1 MMGYRDVFTDIEKG
15 TIATLY
21 LWYGEEEFVKD
32 RALEALTEVLV
43 EPGMGDLNY
52 QALDGE
58 EAGVAQIIE
67 ACDTL
72 PFMAERRLVV
82 VRDPYLL
89 TGRKGTQSEQ
99 DGMTAYL
106 AELPPSV
113 CLVFYLRAAHKPD
126 KRKAVYKAAAKH
138 GSVVEFALLKEE
150 ERARWVKRELSAQK
164 IKMDTRTLHMFLAR
178 VGDSMQHV
186 SSELDKLVQYAGV
199 GGTVTGEM
207 VTEVAVPT
215 TEERVFDMLDAVG
228 RRELTHA
235 MVSLDHLLAAG
246 DEPLMIVTMLARQFR
261 LMLLAKELKRRGV
274 HPSRAA
280 GEMGVAPWLA
290 NKYAD
295 QAARFAPDTLIRG
308 METCVELNHGLKNG
322 LKAKRESLEAL
333 IVGLCQG

>member
-1 MMGYRDVFTDIEKG
+1 MGYRDVFNDIDKG
-15 TIATLY
+15 TTATLY
-21 LWYGEEEFVKD
+21 LWHGEEEYVKD
-32 RALEALTEVLV
+32 RALAALREALV

-99 DGMTAYL
+99 EAMTAYL

-113 CLVFYLRAAHKPD
+113 CLVLYMRAGHKPD

-150 ERARWVKRELSAQK
+150 ERARWVKRELSTHK
-164 IKMDTRTLHMFLAR
+164 VRIDTRTLHGFLAR
-178 VGDSMQHV
+178 VGEGMQHV
-186 SSELDKLVQYAGV
+186 SSELDKLMQYAGE
-199 GGTVTGEM
+199 GGTITGEM
-207 VTEVAVPT
+207 VGLVTVPT
-215 TEERVFDMLDAVG
+215 TEERIFDMMDAVG
-228 RRELTHA
+228 RRELNKA

-246 DEPLMIVTMLARQFR
+246 DDPLMIVTMMARQFR
-261 LMLLAKELKRRGV
+261 QMLLAKELGRKGI

-280 GEMGVAPWLA
+280 GEMGVPPWLA

-295 QAARFAPDTLIRG
+295 QAARFDPDTLLHGI
-308 METCVELNHGLKNG
+308 ETCVDLNHGYKNG
-322 LKAKRESLEAL
+322 VKAKRESLEAL
-333 IVGLCQG
+333 IVALCQG

>member
-1 MMGYRDVFTDIEKG
+1 MGYRDVFDDIQKG

-21 LWYGEEEFVKD
+21 LWHGEEEFVKD
-32 RALEALTEVLV
+32 RALAALMEVLI
-43 EPGMGDLNY
+43 EPGMRDLNY
-52 QALDGE
+52 QSLDGE
-58 EAGVAQIIE
+58 EAGVDLIIE

-99 DGMTAYL
+99 DRMTAYL
-106 AELPPSV
+106 ADLPPSV
-113 CLVFYLRAAHKPD
+113 CLVLYMRAGHKPD
-126 KRKAVYKAAAKH
+126 KRKAVYKAATKH

-150 ERARWVKRELSAQK
+150 ERARWVKRELSARK
-164 IKMDTRTLHMFLAR
+164 IKMDARTLHLFLNR
-178 VGDSMQHV
+178 VGEGMRHV
-186 SSELDKLVQYAGV
+186 SSELDKLMEYAGE
-199 GGTVTGEM
+199 GGAVTTEM
-207 VTEVAVPT
+207 VARIAIPT

-235 MVSLDHLLAAG
+235 MVSLDHLMAAG

-295 QAARFAPDTLIRG
+295 QAARFDADALMKG
-308 METCVELNHGLKNG
+308 METCVELNHGFKNG
-322 LKAKRESLEAL
+322 LKARRESLEAL